1 MLLLGIAH
9 ENGLKISKDNTFS
22 FLAAIA
28 DMNQYSPV
36 CDFLEEAQKAY
47 NGKQD
52 YIRDMWAN
60 FELDPESGQDPDF
73 CFFLFKLWLISAVRM
88 AFNKGEQKPHKE
100 F

>member
-1 MLLLGIAH
+1 
-9 ENGLKISKDNTFS
+9 
-22 FLAAIA
+22 
-28 DMNQYSPV
+28 MNQYSPV

-73 CFFLFKLWLISAVRM
+73 CFSCLSYGSFQRYEWPLIR
-88 AFNKGEQKPHKE
+88 EQKPHKE